1 MGDTEMREGQRL
13 LKGRAKVLRGTMT
26 DTEQR
31 LWHSLRGKQLD
42 GYRFRRQVVMG
53 NYIADFVCLERR
65 LVVEVDGGQ
74 HQSAAQYDSRRDAY
88 LESLGY
94 RVLRF
99 WNNEVLGNL
108 AGVLEKIRGVLAS
121 PLPSPPPQAGEGMVD
136 RPAFPTTESVAAKR
150 LPPPPAGEGW
160 GGGTNP

>member
-1 MGDTEMREGQRL
+1 MREAQRVL
-13 LKGRAKVLRGTMT
+13 SGRAKALRGAMS
-26 DTEQR
+26 DAEQR
-31 LWHSLRGKQLD
+31 LWHSLRGKQL
-42 GYRFRRQVVMG
+42 GGCRFRRQVVMG
-53 NYIADFVCLERR
+53 TYIADFVCLERR

-88 LESLGY
+88 MESQEY

-108 AGVLEKIRGVLAS
+108 VGVLERILAALVS
-121 PLPSPPPQAGEGMVD
+121 PLPSPPPLAGEGMVD
-136 RPAFPTTESVAAKR
+136 KLACPAMENIAATQP
-150 LPPPPAGEGW
+150 PPPPAGEGW